1 MLVTQE
7 TFDLK
12 STITDDWGGS
22 HRVVLDLEA
31 LSSAKDWKIGVS
43 LPSDYKIDQIYGAEL
58 TQEGGKTYLSGKDW
72 NKNLNSGAK
81 TEIVLIV
88 DEGSSASSAPVPPQ
102 LIFAEPVNNSK
113 SISGLVNQ
121 ETFDLKSTITDD
133 WGSKHRVALN
143 IEALASAKDWKME
156 VSIPND
162 YEVSEIYGAKLTQE
176 GGKTYLS
183 GENWNKSLDLGAKT
197 EVVLIVDEGNS
208 SDAAPVLPQF
218 VFADSVI
225 NTTTEP
231 TTLEAEAEP
240 EPVVE
245 EAIPVEN
252 VQPLDAVS
260 NEATDTQSNT
270 VADNSNIIDVD
281 DDFGGNLAKA
291 IAAAQDGDTVQ
302 LGSNVYYTDGITL
315 SKDITIDGQRGS
327 VINGGGTSQPIFNL
341 TPEATGATIQDLE
354 ITNGNNGITSY
365 GAFDLTLQNLNIN
378 NIGLSQ
384 TVRDGQLNTGLV
396 LNRADGLRLL
406 NTTLSDISRKGVGI
420 NDTDGA
426 MVSGLSVQNVNLDA
440 QHAQSFDA
448 AGIKFFNTNN
458 VVVKDSYFSDI
469 NAMSIW
475 NDTTNGTTIEG
486 NVVENVGSDFL
497 APSFNTNV
505 TISGIYNEK
514 SSNSVVKY
522 NDVTAIDGFNAFNA
536 TEFSTESMTLE
547 GNNFSSMAVNTQD
560 YWVNESAE
568 KLIATTEDPDAA
580 TFDLFADEYFAQA
593 NIG

>member
-58 TQEGGKTYLSGKDW
+58 TQEGGKTYISGKNW

-88 DEGSSASSAPVPPQ
+88 DEGDSASSAPVLPQ
-102 LIFAEPVNNSK
+102 LVFAEPVDNSE
-113 SISGLVNQ
+113 SVSGLVNQ

-143 IEALASAKDWKME
+143 LEALASAKDWKME

-162 YEVSEIYGAKLTQE
+162 YEVSEIYGGKLTQE

-183 GENWNKSLDLGAKT
+183 GENWNKNLNLGAKT
-197 EVVLIVDEGNS
+197 EIVLIVDENNA
-208 SDAAPVLPQF
+208 SDADPVLPQF
-218 VFADSVI
+218 LFADSVI
-225 NTTTEP
+225 DATTEP
-231 TTLEAEAEP
+231 TTLEAE
-240 EPVVE
+240 PVVE
-245 EAIPVEN
+245 EAIPAEN
-252 VQPLDAVS
+252 IQPLNAVS
-260 NEATDTQSNT
+260 SEVTDTQSNT
-270 VADNSNIIDVD
+270 VADNSNIINVD
-281 DDFGGNLAKA
+281 DDFGGNLENA

-302 LGSNVYYTDGITL
+302 LGGNVYYTDGITL

-378 NIGLSQ
+378 NIGLNQ
-384 TVRDGQLNTGLV
+384 TVRDGQFNTGLV

-406 NTTLSDISRKGVGI
+406 NTTLSDLGRKGVGV

-426 MVSGLSVQNVNLDA
+426 MISGISVQNVNLDA

-448 AGIKFFNTNN
+448 AGIKFYNNNN
-458 VVVKDSYFSDI
+458 VTVKDSYFSNI

-475 NDTTNGTTIEG
+475 SDTNNATTIEG

-505 TISGIYNEK
+505 EISGIYNEK
-514 SSNSVVKY
+514 SSNSVIK
-522 NDVTAIDGFNAFNA
+522 NNNVTALDGFMAFNA

-560 YWVNESAE
+560 YWVNESVE
-568 KLIATTEDPDAA
+568 KLIATTENPDAA
-580 TFDLFADEYFAQA
+580 NFDMFADEYFAQA

>member
-7 TFDLK
+7 TFNLK

-31 LSSAKDWKIGVS
+31 LSSAQDWKIGVS
-43 LPSDYKIDQIYGAEL
+43 LPDDYKIDQIYGAEL
-58 TQEGGKTYLSGKDW
+58 TQENGQTYISGANW

-88 DEGSSASSAPVPPQ
+88 EEGNSANSAPVLPQ
-102 LIFAEPVNNSK
+102 LIFAEPVDNSE
-113 SISGLVNQ
+113 SVSGLVNQ
-121 ETFDLKSTITDD
+121 ETFDLESTITDD

-143 IEALASAKDWKME
+143 LEALASTKDWKLE
-156 VSIPND
+156 ISIPND
-162 YEVSEIYGAKLTQE
+162 YQVSEIYGAKLTEE

-197 EVVLIVDEGNS
+197 EIVLIVDEGNS
-208 SDAAPVLPQF
+208 SDADPVLPQF
-218 VFADSVI
+218 LFADSVI
-225 NTTTEP
+225 DTTTEP
-231 TTLEAEAEP
+231 TTLKAEA
-240 EPVVE
+240 VVE

-252 VQPLDAVS
+252 VQPLDTVS
-260 NEATDTQSNT
+260 SEATATQSNAVVET
-270 VADNSNIIDVD
+270 DSNIINVD
-281 DDFGGNLAKA
+281 SDFGGNLEKA

-302 LGSNVYYTDGITL
+302 LGGNVYYTDGITL
-315 SKDITIDGQRGS
+315 SKDITIDGQKGS

-341 TPEATGATIQDLE
+341 TPDATGATIQDVE
-354 ITNGNNGITSY
+354 ITNGNNAITSY
-365 GAFDLTLQNLNIN
+365 GAFNLTLQNLNIN
-378 NIGLSQ
+378 NIGLGQ
-384 TVRDGQLNTGLV
+384 TVRDGQFNTGLV

-406 NTTLSDISRKGVGI
+406 NTTLSDLGRKGVGV

-426 MVSGLSVQNVNLDA
+426 MISGLSVQNVNLDA

-448 AGIKFFNTNN
+448 AGIKFYNNNN
-458 VVVKDSYFSDI
+458 VTVKDSYFSNI

-475 NDTTNGTTIEG
+475 SDTNNATTIEG

-505 TISGIYNEK
+505 EIAGIYNEK
-514 SSNSVVKY
+514 SSNSVIKY
-522 NDVTAIDGFNAFNA
+522 NDVTALDGFMAFNA

-560 YWVNESAE
+560 YWVNESVE

-580 TFDLFADEYFAQA
+580 NFDMFADEYFAQA

>member
-7 TFDLK
+7 TFNLKSTITDDWGGSHRVVLDLEALSSAQDWKIGVSLPDDYKIDQIYGAELIQENGQTYISGASWNKNLNLGAKTEIVLIVEEGDSANSAPIPPQLIFAEPVDNTVTGLVNQDDFDLK

-31 LSSAKDWKIGVS
+31 LSSAKDWKVGIS
-43 LPSDYKIDQIYGAEL
+43 LPDDYKVDQIYGGEL
-58 TQEGGKTYLSGKDW
+58 AQENGQTYVSGASW
-72 NKNLNSGAK
+72 NKNLDLGAK

-88 DEGSSASSAPVPPQ
+88 E
-102 LIFAEPVNNSK
+102 
-113 SISGLVNQ
+113 
-121 ETFDLKSTITDD
+121 
-133 WGSKHRVALN
+133 
-143 IEALASAKDWKME
+143 
-156 VSIPND
+156 
-162 YEVSEIYGAKLTQE
+162 
-176 GGKTYLS
+176 
-183 GENWNKSLDLGAKT
+183 
-197 EVVLIVDEGNS
+197 EGNS
-208 SDAAPVLPQF
+208 AGSAPVLPQL
-218 VFADSVI
+218 VFADTI
-225 NTTTEP
+225 DNTNNIAPEP
-231 TTLEAEAEP
+231 TTLEAE
-240 EPVVE
+240 PVVE
-245 EAIPVEN
+245 AVATEEI
-252 VQPLDAVS
+252 QPLNAVS
-260 NEATDTQSNT
+260 SEATDTQNNT
-270 VADNSNIIDVD
+270 VADNSNIINVD
-281 DDFGGNLAKA
+281 SDFGGNLEKA
-291 IAAAQDGDTVQ
+291 IAAAEDGDTVQ

-315 SKDITIDGQRGS
+315 NKDITIDGQQGS

-341 TPEATGATIQDLE
+341 TPDATGATIQDVE

-365 GAFDLTLQNLNIN
+365 GAFNLTLQNLNIN

-406 NTTLSDISRKGVGI
+406 NTTLSDISRKGVGV

-426 MVSGLSVQNVNLDA
+426 MISGLSVQNINLDA

-448 AGIKFFNTNN
+448 AGIKFYNNNN
-458 VVVKDSYFSDI
+458 VTVKDSYFSNI

-475 NDTTNGTTIEG
+475 SDTNNATTIEG

-505 TISGIYNEK
+505 EIAGIYNEK
-514 SSNSVVKY
+514 SSNSVIKY
-522 NDVTAIDGFNAFNA
+522 NDVTALDGFMAFNA

-560 YWVNESAE
+560 YWVNESVE
-568 KLIATTEDPDAA
+568 KLIATTENPDAA
-580 TFDLFADEYFAQA
+580 NFDLFADEYFAQA

>member
-58 TQEGGKTYLSGKDW
+58 TQEGGKTYISGKNW

-88 DEGSSASSAPVPPQ
+88 DEGDSASSAPVLPQ
-102 LIFAEPVNNSK
+102 LVFAEPVDNSE
-113 SISGLVNQ
+113 SVSGLVNQ

-143 IEALASAKDWKME
+143 LEALASAKDWKME

-162 YEVSEIYGAKLTQE
+162 YEVSEIYGGKLTQE

-183 GENWNKSLDLGAKT
+183 GENWNKNLNLGAKT
-197 EVVLIVDEGNS
+197 KIVLIVDENNA
-208 SDAAPVLPQF
+208 SDADPVLPQF
-218 VFADSVI
+218 LFADSVI
-225 NTTTEP
+225 DATTEP
-231 TTLEAEAEP
+231 TTLEAE
-240 EPVVE
+240 PVVE
-245 EAIPVEN
+245 EAIPAEN
-252 VQPLDAVS
+252 IQPLNAVS
-260 NEATDTQSNT
+260 SEVTDTQSNT
-270 VADNSNIIDVD
+270 VADNSNIINVD
-281 DDFGGNLAKA
+281 DDFGGNLENA

-302 LGSNVYYTDGITL
+302 LGGNVYYTDGITL

-378 NIGLSQ
+378 NIGLNQ
-384 TVRDGQLNTGLV
+384 TVRDGQFNTGLV

-406 NTTLSDISRKGVGI
+406 NTTLSDLGRKGVGV

-426 MVSGLSVQNVNLDA
+426 MISGISVQNVNLDA

-448 AGIKFFNTNN
+448 AGIKFYNNNN
-458 VVVKDSYFSDI
+458 VTVKDSYFSNI

-475 NDTTNGTTIEG
+475 SDTNNATTIEG

-505 TISGIYNEK
+505 EISGIYNEK
-514 SSNSVVKY
+514 SSNSVIK
-522 NDVTAIDGFNAFNA
+522 NNNVTALDGFMAFNA

-560 YWVNESAE
+560 YWVNESVE
-568 KLIATTEDPDAA
+568 KLIATTENPDAA
-580 TFDLFADEYFAQA
+580 NFDMFADEYFAQA